1 MKKLKNNLVKLT
13 PESRLYNTPVPI
25 IGLTGG
31 IGTGKST
38 VAAALRKHGLHIIDA
53 DANVKMVY
61 QKAETVDFIRQNF
74 PIVLTK
80 TEAEGRIDFKK
91 LREIVFANPDARTLL
106 EGYIYSHLPEV
117 FKEAFSLFEK
127 PAVIIYDVPLLFEK
141 QLHLLVDI
149 SVCVYAPRE
158 VQIARLMAR
167 DHSTRELAESIL
179 SSQLDIEEKKKLSD
193 FTIENTGDLNLLE
206 KNIHEFISNAFEA

>member
-1 MKKLKNNLVKLT
+1 MKKLKNNLVKLAQ
-13 PESRLYNTPVPI
+13 EDRLYNTPIPI

-38 VAAALRKHGLHIIDA
+38 VAAALRKQGLPIIDA

-74 PIVLTK
+74 PAAFVK
-80 TEAEGRIDFKK
+80 GQIDFKK
-91 LREIVFANPDARTLL
+91 LREIVFANTDARTLL
-106 EGYIYSHLPEV
+106 EGYIYSHLPQV

-141 QLHLLVDI
+141 QLHLLVDV

-158 VQIARLMAR
+158 VQIERLMAR
-167 DHSTRELAESIL
+167 DHSSRELAESIL
-179 SSQLDIEEKKKLSD
+179 ESQLDIEEKKKLSD
-193 FTIENTGDLNLLE
+193 FIIENTGDLNHLE
-206 KNIHEFISNAFEA
+206 KNIQEFISNVFEA